1 MTKKKMKK
9 NPLTKAQKQLLKVSL
24 KRLLSDSLLKED
36 EEKEKLELKKFILK
50 DALNAIILE

>member
-1 MTKKKMKK
+1 MTKQKMKK
-9 NPLTKAQKQLLKVSL
+9 NPLTKAQKQLLKISL
-24 KRLLSDSLLKED
+24 KRLLSDSLLKDE